1 MPSEG
6 YEQKPAGVCV
16 AHKMSKINNSTK
28 TMIAG
33 KVFQIKPQEYHG
45 PNAVLKANK

>member
-6 YEQKPAGVCV
+6 HEQKPAGVCV
-16 AHKMSKINNSTK
+16 MHKMSPIDNSTK

-33 KVFQIKPQEYHG
+33 KVFRIKPQEYKG
-45 PNAVLKANK
+45 NAVLNANK